1 MSWQREGGTSRFRM
15 LEFWPL
21 KNSAPVER
29 NWAPLWT
36 LYKRTNTDGIICKD
50 VLWFAWHSER
60 EPAVDRKEWSLL
72 KGLLAYKRDGEKQN
86 LRVLYFM
93 RFGEDQ

>member
-1 MSWQREGGTSRFRM
+1 M

-36 LYKRTNTDGIICKD
+36 LYKRTNTDGIIRKD

-60 EPAVDRKEWSLL
+60 EPAADRKEWSLL

-93 RFGEDQ
+93 RFGE